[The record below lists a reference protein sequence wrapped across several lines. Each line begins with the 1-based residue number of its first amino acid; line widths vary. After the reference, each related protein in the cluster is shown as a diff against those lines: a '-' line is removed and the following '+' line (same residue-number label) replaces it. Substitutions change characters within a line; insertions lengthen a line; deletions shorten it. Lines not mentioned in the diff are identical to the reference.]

1 MKQKSNN
8 KTNVPTVML
17 AKPGTMP
24 VFLDLENGSPVGIF
38 SDEELSQVILKK
50 FDINKKKIGKRYKE
64 IKKIGIS
71 YHTESVKLYNQAKEL
86 FCLGYFE
93 SSIIVCRSVAEYLAF
108 EIFVEQINL
117 KVERD
122 KIETIAENL
131 DFRKIVNTFLVDKED
146 PLIDKNTKRIFN
158 ELYDIG
164 NDWVHPK
171 RKKEKEGM
179 EVKSKKT
186 LDSLTELMQTLRNAL
201 NDMTPVNGI
210 LCKKPGSRNYVNGIK
225 LAEK

>member
-108 EIFVEQINL
+108 
-117 KVERD
+117 
-122 KIETIAENL
+122 
-131 DFRKIVNTFLVDKED
+131 
-146 PLIDKNTKRIFN
+146 
-158 ELYDIG
+158 
-164 NDWVHPK
+164 
-171 RKKEKEGM
+171 
-179 EVKSKKT
+179 
-186 LDSLTELMQTLRNAL
+186 
-201 NDMTPVNGI
+201 
-210 LCKKPGSRNYVNGIK
+210 
-225 LAEK
+225 